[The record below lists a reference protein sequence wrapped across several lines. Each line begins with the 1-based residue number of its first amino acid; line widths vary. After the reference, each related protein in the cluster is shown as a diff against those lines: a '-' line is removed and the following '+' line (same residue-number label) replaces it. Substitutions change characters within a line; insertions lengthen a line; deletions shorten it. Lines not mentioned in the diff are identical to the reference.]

1 MAKVEYQKT
10 NIFSVFNFPIFKLTT
25 IYIEK
30 SKENDEEETP
40 IIVSEQYKKVHL
52 EDVVEYLHIKE

>member
-10 NIFSVFNFPIFKLTT
+10 RTFSFFNFPIFKITT

-40 IIVSEQYKKVHL
+40 IIVTGDYKK
-52 EDVVEYLHIKE
+52 EEFYIDK

>member
-10 NIFSVFNFPIFKLTT
+10 RTFSFFNFSIFKMTR

-30 SKENDEEETP
+30 SKENDEETP
-40 IIVSEQYKKVHL
+40 IIVTSEYKK
-52 EDVVEYLHIKE
+52 EEFDIEE